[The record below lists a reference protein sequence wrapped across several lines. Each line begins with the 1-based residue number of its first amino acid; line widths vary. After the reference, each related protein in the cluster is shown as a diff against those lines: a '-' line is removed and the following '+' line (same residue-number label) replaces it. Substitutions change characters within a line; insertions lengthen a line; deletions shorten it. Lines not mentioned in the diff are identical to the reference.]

1 VKTSRRRAWLAMT
14 VATTVLLSTL
24 AFLYAKTQRFGE
36 SDYFENVALLR
47 HLKQLDAQW
56 ELDVLKSRIGINRHY
71 DALADTQGE
80 LSQLLEKL
88 EAGLETQTHIETA
101 ALAKSRAVLQRVIR
115 EKGVLIEQ
123 FKSNNSVLRNSLV
136 FLPTAAEDV
145 QQLVGKNVAGAQPA
159 SRQAA
164 TGVNKLLLAS
174 MLYSQSPSGDRG
186 AEIQS
191 ELSRLETGLS
201 LVPPDIRDRLTIFS
215 AHVRAILREQKVVNE
230 LLAGIAAMP
239 TAALV
244 DEISNALTV
253 EHQRSSVQ
261 GEQYRQYLLIFSV
274 VLMALLLYAAAR
286 LVRSHSVITRVN
298 QELHSSNENLEQ
310 RVQARTRALNDSESQ
325 LHQITDAVPALI
337 AYIDADQRFQF
348 HNLAYEERF
357 GLKRDQIRGKTMRE
371 MMGDELY
378 QTERS
383 RIEEA
388 LGGYAVQYDRVQQT
402 ADGQLRDYFMQYF
415 PRYGEDE
422 NEGTVEGFFSL
433 GTDVT
438 ELKRVDRMKSEFVS
452 TVSHELRTPLTSIR
466 GSLGLI
472 VGGVAGELP
481 AMAKNLVGIATNNC
495 ERLIRLINDILD
507 SEKIESGKMR
517 FDLQQVELQAL
528 LAQALTANEGF
539 AGQHKVKLALDAP
552 AEVVRVS
559 VDSDRLIQVVTNLL
573 SNAVKFSPPQSC
585 VHIRLLCSDGRVR
598 VEVADSGPGIPEEF
612 RKRIFQKFSQADTSD
627 TRQKGGTGLG
637 LNISRAIVERM
648 GGSMGFTTETGVGTV
663 FFFELPETIPLPVQ
677 DRERDSSS
685 ARPLILVC
693 EDDPDIARLIN
704 LMLDK
709 GGFDSDM
716 VHSAEEALEQVAR
729 RPYAAMTVDL
739 NLPEQDGVSLIRALR
754 RQDATQDLPIVV
766 VSANAE
772 EGQLEFN
779 TQPLA
784 VSTWLEKPI
793 DENLLI
799 LSLQRAIANMAEGK
813 PRILH
818 VEDDLDI
825 QRIAAAIAQDFA
837 TFEFASTLQEAR
849 AQLGS
854 RHYDLVLLDLTLKDG
869 SGWGLLDTIE
879 ALDPAPPVVVFSA
892 RDVDTRDSER
902 ADAVLVKAHTSN
914 EELIRTL
921 QRVLDES
928 RWGTIHPPLS
938 A

>member
-1 VKTSRRRAWLAMT
+1 MTLAT
-14 VATTVLLSTL
+14 IALLSAL
-24 AFLYAKTQRFGE
+24 AFLYAKTQRLGE
-36 SDYFENVALLR
+36 SGYFENVALLR
-47 HLKQLDAQW
+47 HVKQLDAQW

-71 DALADTQGE
+71 DALADIQGE
-80 LSQLLEKL
+80 VSRLLEEL
-88 EAGLETQTHIETA
+88 EANLEAQEHAGAAGLAESRTA
-101 ALAKSRAVLQRVIR
+101 LQRAIQ

-145 QQLVGKNVAGAQPA
+145 QRSLGSGSAGVKPA

-164 TGVNKLLLAS
+164 VSVNSLLLAS
-174 MLYSQSPSGDRG
+174 MLYSQSPSGDRN
-186 AEIQS
+186 AEIQG
-191 ELSRLETGLS
+191 ELSRLEAGMN
-201 LVPPDIRDRLTIFS
+201 LVPADVRDRLTIFN
-215 AHVRAILREQKVVNE
+215 AHVRTILREQKVVNE
-230 LLAGIAAMP
+230 LVVSIAAVP
-239 TAALV
+239 TATLIEAI
-244 DEISNALTV
+244 DHALTV
-253 EHQRSSVQ
+253 EHQRAGAQ

-274 VLMALLLYAAAR
+274 VLVALLLYAAVR
-286 LVRSHSVITRVN
+286 LIRSHSVITRVN

-310 RVQARTRALNDSESQ
+310 RVQERTKALNASESQ

-357 GLKRDQIRGKTMRE
+357 GLKRDEIRGKTMRE

-378 QTERS
+378 EKERS
-383 RIEEA
+383 KIEEA
-388 LGGYAVQYDRVQQT
+388 LAGYAVQYDRVQQT

-422 NEGTVEGFFSL
+422 NEGMVEGFFSL

-517 FDLQQVELQAL
+517 FELQQVELQAL

-539 AGQHKVKLALDAP
+539 AGQHNVKLALDAP

-573 SNAVKFSPPQSC
+573 SNAVKFSPPQSY
-585 VHIRLLCSDGRVR
+585 VHIRLLCSEGRVR

-663 FFFELPETIPLPVQ
+663 FFFELPEVVPLPVH
-677 DRERDSSS
+677 DRVGAGAS

-709 GGFDSDM
+709 GGFASDM
-716 VHSAEEALEQVAR
+716 VHSAEEALEQVLC

-739 NLPEQDGVSLIRALR
+739 NLPDQDGVSLIRALR
-754 RQDATQDLPIVV
+754 REDATRDLPIVV

-772 EGQLEFN
+772 QGQLEFN

-837 TFEFASTLQEAR
+837 TFEFAATLQEAR
-849 AQLGS
+849 DQLGR

-869 SGWGLLDTIE
+869 SGWELLSTIE
-879 ALDPAPPVVVFSA
+879 ALDIAPPVVVFSA
-892 RDVDTRDSER
+892 RDVSAQDRQR
-902 ADAVLVKAHTSN
+902 AEAVLVKAHTSN